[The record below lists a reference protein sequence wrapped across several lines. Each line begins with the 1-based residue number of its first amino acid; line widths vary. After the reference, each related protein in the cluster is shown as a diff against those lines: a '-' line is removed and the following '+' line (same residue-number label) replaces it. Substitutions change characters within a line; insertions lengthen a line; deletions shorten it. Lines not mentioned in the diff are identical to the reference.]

1 MIVVDA
7 SSLVDFL
14 ALERANPPL
23 DERLTRCGAFH
34 APYLIDVEVAHAL
47 QRLTRRNE
55 IGADRAADARLDLA
69 DLPLRRYPHVPLL
82 ERAWELRHNVSAYD
96 AMYVALAELLDFP
109 LITCDASLARAQG
122 VRAQVEVYA
131 PA

>member
-7 SSLVDFL
+7 SALVDYLTL
-14 ALERANPPL
+14 ARMNRPL
-23 DERLTRCGAFH
+23 DERLTASSNFH
-34 APYLIDVEVAHAL
+34 APHLIDVEVAHAL
-47 QRLTRRNE
+47 QQLTRRRE

-69 DLPLRRYPHVPLL
+69 ALPLRRYPHGPLV

-96 AMYVALAELLDFP
+96 AMYIALAELLDVP
-109 LITCDASLARAQG
+109 LVTCDAPLARAAG
-122 VRAQVEVYA
+122 VRAQIEVYA